1 MLAIAVRT
9 ENDERHPLV
18 TAEALAS
25 LIRGIGG
32 RRDRFVVMER
42 VPDVPDFYIQVWH
55 EAGGTYTLEHRAGS
69 AEHHFQVRLDGPEPV
84 IAAMTGWAR
93 LQDGWDAGLEWEPV
107 DLAAES
113 GK

>member
-9 ENDERHPLV
+9 ENDERHPRV

-32 RRDRFVVMER
+32 RRDRFVVIER
-42 VPDVPDFYIQVWH
+42 LPDVPDFYIQVWH
-55 EAGGTYTLEHRAGS
+55 EAGGEYTLEHRAGS
-69 AEHHFQVRLDGPEPV
+69 AEYHYQVRLDGPEPV

-93 LQDGWDAGLEWEPV
+93 LQDGWDAGLEWTLL
-107 DLAAES
+107 DLADGPGE
-113 GK
+113 